1 MPLSYYNSMA
11 STLEERDLQSDRANV
26 ILQGGAVNNTNNLFP
41 IVIRDELPPAVRVRS
56 VQVMEI

>member
-1 MPLSYYNSMA
+1 MA